1 MLFVWVVYWLIDA
14 AWIGYSFLHEAVMG
28 GNMGLSQHD
37 TNFHSQFGQFS
48 EGERKKSQ
56 SSLKIS
62 QRSTR
67 GY

>member
-1 MLFVWVVYWLIDA
+1 
-14 AWIGYSFLHEAVMG
+14 MG